1 MASLNITGCTY
12 TIKDDMGVDLAEFSF
27 LLIND
32 KVKIKLT
39 GGSRKLT
46 TNMYQ
51 LPSNRFVIPGK
62 YKCIIEAKRL
72 YNDTVSSTS
81 NDIPMPGLY
90 TFIEKQSFALVLR
103 NRCS

>member
-1 MASLNITGCTY
+1 
-12 TIKDDMGVDLAEFSF
+12 MGVDLAEFSF

-62 YKCIIEAKRL
+62 YKCIIEAKRF
-72 YNDTVSSTS
+72 YNDNISSTT
-81 NDIPMPGLY
+81 NDIPMPGMY
-90 TFIEKQSFALVLR
+90 IFIEKQSFAHALR
-103 NRCS
+103 KKRS